1 VQKSCRTAGD
11 VNIHDRLARDMTD
24 AGQTAEAADSALTF
38 CQQTAFLFARDVRM
52 SNHTHAISH

>member
-1 VQKSCRTAGD
+1 
-11 VNIHDRLARDMTD
+11 MTD
-24 AGQTAEAADSALTF
+24 GGQTAEAADSALTF